1 MYDKEQ
7 IGANVPH
14 DLLNPIQ
21 GADKGPLKGLSF
33 MVKDLFEV
41 MGHKTGNGSPDFFAR
56 SKEATKTA
64 PLVQKLL
71 DTSNLSICC

>member
-1 MYDKEQ
+1 MPADKWANARQEMSVKMYDKEQ
-7 IGANVPH
+7 IGATVPH

-41 MGHKTGNGSPDFFAR
+41 VGHKTGNGSPDFFAHP
-56 SKEATKTA
+56 T
-64 PLVQKLL
+64 
-71 DTSNLSICC
+71 